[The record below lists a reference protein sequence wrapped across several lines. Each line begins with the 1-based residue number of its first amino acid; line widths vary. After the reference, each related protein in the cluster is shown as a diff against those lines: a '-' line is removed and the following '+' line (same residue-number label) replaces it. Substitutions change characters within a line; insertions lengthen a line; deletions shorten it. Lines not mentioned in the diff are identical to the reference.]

1 MQMKLL
7 GTIIM
12 DFDVTGPG
20 EIMYSAFVRVLRKSE
35 NKVG

>member
-12 DFDVTGPG
+12 DFDVTGPV
-20 EIMYSAFVRVLRKSE
+20 EIMCCAFVSLK
-35 NKVG
+35 NKMG